1 MDKNKINVA
10 IAVAIGYKYYQS
22 GGGTIWL
29 SKEKPA
35 NPLFREVTAPKE
47 LSQQA
52 IDDLPNFYEN
62 LNAIHRAENILC
74 DNGDI
79 DNPNH
84 PRYIYARL
92 LYDEVDGK
100 RQPFRA
106 KCEDRAKCLCEAFNL
121 IRD

>member
-1 MDKNKINVA
+1 MDKNKINEA
-10 IAVAIGYKYYQS
+10 IAVAIGYRYYQS

-35 NPLFREVTAPKE
+35 NPLFREVAAPKD

-74 DNGDI
+74 DSGDI
-79 DNPNH
+79 SDPNH
-84 PRYIYARL
+84 NRYTYLRL
-92 LYDEVDGK
+92 LYNTVEEK
-100 RQPFRA
+100 RQPSRA

-121 IRD
+121 I